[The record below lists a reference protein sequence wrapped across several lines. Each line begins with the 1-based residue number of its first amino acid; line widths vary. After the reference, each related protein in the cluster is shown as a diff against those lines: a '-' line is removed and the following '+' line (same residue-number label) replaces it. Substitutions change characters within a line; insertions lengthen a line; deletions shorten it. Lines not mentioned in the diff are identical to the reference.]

1 MKKIFLATILS
12 VLSLASLW
20 SLPYK
25 ISYLTADNGLS
36 RNLVNQIFRDSRG
49 FMWISTSNGLDRYD
63 GYDFIHFNNRSLGNT
78 LLNDNVHCVEE
89 DNNGNLWIGTENG
102 LNFLNY
108 QTGEI
113 VCADEMQDSKL
124 KLHSNA
130 ISFIKKDELGD
141 LWIGYDKGMANLH
154 YISDKHVQTEV
165 IYQSSSPITAFLRL
179 NGNIY
184 LGEDNLIFRLIKG
197 SNGKYNKVSAGEKL
211 KGFPG
216 FINVL
221 YYDNGLIWIGTSI
234 GLYKYEPTS
243 ETLTSYLANPL
254 QINSLSSS
262 YITNISKNQNGQL
275 LIGTLIGLNIYDY
288 RTDKF
293 EHITSENNSSGITLN
308 NNFISCIF
316 IDDNSIW
323 IGTEKGGINLLTPDL
338 NIFNNIIHSPDNPAS
353 LSKNPVNSIYEDKSG
368 DLWVGAV
375 EGGLNLRK
383 HGSTAFSHYYS
394 QLGNSKSLSHNSV
407 SSICQDYRGDYWFA
421 TWGKGINRLKY
432 KDKYNPVFQE
442 FYNNPASKK
451 SITNDFVAAMASDE
465 KNHALWI
472 GTRVGLDFLDLDTDQ
487 FIHVLSYLPTEK
499 HLRFITGMYI
509 DRNRRLWIGTANG
522 LFCIYL
528 DRTNIKQ
535 NRIYYKHFRYELTN
549 PSSHKIEKINCILE
563 TKEGKLW
570 FGSNGNG
577 IYCLNEKADEMK
589 FQNFNAS
596 TGLLDNVIYG
606 MLEDDAGRIWLST
619 DKGLCAYDPSR
630 NSNRSFT
637 KADGLMSN
645 QFYWDSFCKGR
656 DGKMYFGSIAGFTSF
671 DPLKSTPILVKNRAS
686 ITCIKVLNE
695 DIFPANFKNS
705 DRQLK
710 FEGANLDQIILR
722 ESDKAFSVEFSA
734 LCYNLADKIKYAYRL
749 KNFDNNWTEVSSDRR
764 FASFTNIKYG
774 NYELEIK
781 CTNTD
786 GTWSDQITTL
796 KIKVVPPFYKTWW
809 FIILFFSSIVYGVYQ
824 YSVHRI
830 NLLKKQKIQL
840 KQLVEERTHEIG
852 QQKEML
858 EEQANQLKSNM
869 EVLIGHQEEV
879 SRQNEMLIAQNQKIT
894 HQKEE
899 LILLSRKVQEANI
912 DKISFFTNITH
923 EFRTPITLILGP
935 VERALKLSTNPKVLE
950 QLNIVQRNSRLLL
963 GLINQLMD
971 FRKVDSGKM
980 ELVKTQQNFVEFL
993 DDLILPF
1000 EDMVKDRGITFRKQ
1014 YRINPSEFLFDRS
1027 NMQKVLG
1034 NLLSNAIKFT
1044 PDHGM
1049 ITVIASTYV
1058 DKSDKKERLYVAVKD
1073 TGKGVPEEDMEKIF
1087 DRFYQS
1093 KQNQALSGYGQSG
1106 TGIGLYL
1113 CKRIIQLHKGKIDV
1127 INQPSGG
1134 SCFRFII
1141 PIERRLSSVVSL
1153 DGKPLEMIVANETAE
1168 ENEISENISRG
1179 KPILLIVEDNS
1190 DMRQYIRSILSS
1202 EFNVLEAPNG
1212 VVGLEVT
1219 NRYLP
1224 DLIISDI
1231 MMPEMDGMEFCK
1243 RVKASFTTSHIPV
1256 ILLTAK
1262 SSTDTQI
1269 ESFQLGADAFLVKPF
1284 DEDLL
1289 RAIIHNLNEKRKRV
1303 QLNFAESM
1311 DPKTLN
1317 FDDESLDKKFIDKAL
1332 KVIKEHYTNPD
1343 FDVTEFMDAMG
1354 ISRSLLHK
1362 KLKNLAGQSAS
1373 RFIRIYRL
1381 NIARE
1386 LIIKNRVN
1394 HSLNISEIAYEVG
1407 FNDPKYFTRCFTKHF
1422 GIQPSSFFDDKKQ
1435 QLD

>member
-1 MKKIFLATILS
+1 MKKIFLATILF
-12 VLSLASLW
+12 VFSLNASW
-20 SLPYK
+20 PLPYK
-25 ISYLTADNGLS
+25 INYLTADNGLS
-36 RNLVNQIFRDSRG
+36 RNLVDHIFRDSRG

-63 GYDFIHFNNRSLGNT
+63 GYSFIHFNSRNSGNA
-78 LLNDNVHCVEE
+78 LQSDNVHCVEE
-89 DNNGNLWIGTENG
+89 DNNGNLWVGTECG
-102 LNFLNY
+102 LNFFNY

-113 VCADEMQDSKL
+113 TSADGIFDSKV
-124 KLHSNA
+124 KLSSNS
-130 ISFIKKDELGD
+130 INFIKKDESGD
-141 LWIGYDKGMANLH
+141 LWVGYDKGLAKLH
-154 YISDKHVQTEV
+154 FISNKHVQAEIVYHSTTA
-165 IYQSSSPITAFLRL
+165 ITAFLRI
-179 NGNIY
+179 NENIY
-184 LGEDNLIFRLIKG
+184 LGKDNEVFRLIKG
-197 SNGKYNKVSAGEKL
+197 SNGTYNRVSAGEKL
-211 KGFPG
+211 RNFPG
-216 FINVL
+216 FVNVL

-243 ETLTSYLANPL
+243 ETLTSYQANPL
-254 QINSLSSS
+254 VNNSLSSS
-262 YITNISKNQNGQL
+262 FITDISKNKNGQL
-275 LIGTLIGLNIYDY
+275 FICTLIGLNIYDY
-288 RTDKF
+288 RTDRF
-293 EHITSENNSSGITLN
+293 EHITSENNSSGIVLN
-308 NNFISCIF
+308 NNFLSCIF
-316 IDDNSIW
+316 VSESSIW
-323 IGTEKGGINLLTPDL
+323 IGTEKGGINLLTPDP
-338 NIFNNIIHSPDNPAS
+338 NIFNNIVHSSDKPSS
-353 LSKNPVNSIYEDKSG
+353 LSKNPVNCIYEDKSG
-368 DLWVGAV
+368 DLWVGTV
-375 EGGLNLRK
+375 EGGLNLK
-383 HGSTAFSHYYS
+383 KNGSTGFSHYYS

-432 KDKYNPVFQE
+432 KDRYNPVFQQ

-451 SITNDFVAAMASDE
+451 SILNDFVAAMVSDE
-465 KNHALWI
+465 KSHALWI
-472 GTRVGLDFLDLDTDQ
+472 GTRIGLDFLDLDTGQ
-487 FIHVLSYLPTEK
+487 FMHVLTYLPTDK
-499 HLRFITGMYI
+499 YLRFITGMYI

-535 NRIYYKHFRYELTN
+535 NRIYYKHFHYELSN

-563 TKEGKLW
+563 TKDGGLW

-577 IYCLNEKADEMK
+577 IYRLNEQENEVK
-589 FQNFNAS
+589 FQNFNEGS
-596 TGLLDNVIYG
+596 GLLDNVIYG
-606 MLEDDAGRIWLST
+606 MLEDDAGQLWLST
-619 DKGLCAYDPSR
+619 DKGLCEFDPSR

-637 KADGLMSN
+637 KVDGLISN
-645 QFYWDSFCKGR
+645 QFYWDSFFKGH
-656 DGKMYFGSIAGFTSF
+656 DGKLYFGNVAGYTSF
-671 DPLKSTPILVKNRAS
+671 DPLKSTPVLIKNKAS
-686 ITCIKVLNE
+686 ITRIKVLNE
-695 DIFPANFKNS
+695 DVFPPNFRNS
-705 DRQLK
+705 DRQLR
-710 FEGANLDQIILR
+710 FEGGNLNQLVLK

-734 LCYNLADKIKYAYRL
+734 LCYNMPDKIKYAYRL
-749 KNFDNNWTEVSSDRR
+749 KGFDNNWTEVSSDRR
-764 FASFTNIKYG
+764 FANFTNIKYG
-774 NYELEIK
+774 DYDLEIK

-786 GTWSDQITTL
+786 GTWSDQVTTL
-796 KIKVVPPFYKTWW
+796 KIRVIPPFYKTWW
-809 FIILFFSSIVYGVYQ
+809 FVILFFSLIVYSIYQ

-830 NLLKKQKIQL
+830 KLLNNQKIQL
-840 KQLVEERTHEIG
+840 KQLVEERTREIE

-858 EEQANQLKSNM
+858 EKQADKLKSNM
-869 EVLIGHQEEV
+869 EVLIEHQEEV
-879 SRQNEMLIAQNQKIT
+879 SRQNEMLIVQNQKIT

-899 LILLSRKVQEANI
+899 LILLSKKVQEANI

-963 GLINQLMD
+963 TLINQLMD

-1000 EDMVKDRGITFRKQ
+1000 EDLVKDRGIIFRKQ

-1044 PDHGM
+1044 PNQGM

-1058 DKSDKKERLYVAVKD
+1058 DKSDQKERLFVAVKD
-1073 TGKGVPEEDMEKIF
+1073 TGKGVPEEDLEKIF
-1087 DRFYQS
+1087 ERFYQS

-1113 CKRIIQLHKGKIDV
+1113 CKRIIQLHNGKIDV
-1127 INQPSGG
+1127 RNQPSGG
-1134 SCFRFII
+1134 ASFRFII
-1141 PIERRLSSVVSL
+1141 PIERRLSTVVTL
-1153 DGKPLEMIVANETAE
+1153 DGKPLEMIVANEATE
-1168 ENEISENISRG
+1168 EDLISEDISKG

-1243 RVKASFTTSHIPV
+1243 RVKTSFTTSHIPV

-1284 DEDLL
+1284 DEELL
-1289 RAIIHNLNEKRKRV
+1289 KAIIRNLNEKRKRI
-1303 QLNFAESM
+1303 QLNFAENM
-1311 DPKTLN
+1311 DPDALN

-1332 KVIKEHYTNPD
+1332 KVIKENYTNSD

-1422 GIQPSSFFDDKKQ
+1422 GIQPSSFFDDKK
-1435 QLD
+1435 D

>member
-1 MKKIFLATILS
+1 MKKIFLLTILT
-12 VLSLASLW
+12 VISLNFSW

-63 GYDFIHFNNRSLGNT
+63 GYDFIHFNSRNLGNV
-78 LLNDNVHCVEE
+78 LQSDNIHCIEE
-89 DNNGNLWIGTENG
+89 DNNGNFWIGTENG
-102 LNFLNY
+102 LNFFNY

-113 VCADEMQDSKL
+113 ANAMLDSKL
-124 KLHSNA
+124 NLHSSTIN
-130 ISFIKKDELGD
+130 FIKKDESGD
-141 LWIGYDKGMANLH
+141 LWIGYDKGLLKLH
-154 YISDKHVQTEV
+154 YTADKKIQTEI
-165 IYQSSSPITAFLRL
+165 IYRTNSPVTAFLQL
-179 NGNIY
+179 NGSLF
-184 LGEDNLIFRLIKG
+184 LGIDNTVCRLIKG
-197 SNGKYNKVSAGEKL
+197 ANGKYKKVNTDEKL
-211 KGFPG
+211 KNFLGFV
-216 FINVL
+216 NVL
-221 YYDNGLIWIGTSI
+221 YYDNGLIWVGTSI
-234 GLYKYEPTS
+234 GLYKYEPNS
-243 ETLTSYLANPL
+243 EALTPYLANPFR
-254 QINSLSSS
+254 NTSLSSS
-262 YITNISKNQNGQL
+262 YITDINKNKNGQL

-288 RTDKF
+288 RTDNF
-293 EHITSENNSSGITLN
+293 EHISSEANWNGVSLN
-308 NNFISCIF
+308 NNFVSCVF
-316 IDDNSIW
+316 VNDNSIW
-323 IGTEKGGINLLTPDL
+323 VGTEKGGINLLTPDP
-338 NIFNNIIHSPDNPAS
+338 NIFSNVLYSPENPTS

-368 DLWVGAV
+368 DLWVGTV

-383 HGSTAFSHYYS
+383 HGSTVFSHYYS
-394 QLGNSKSLSHNSV
+394 ELGNAKSLSHNSV

-421 TWGKGINRLKY
+421 TWGRGINRVKY
-432 KDKYNPVFQE
+432 ADRYKPVFQQ
-442 FYNNPASKK
+442 FYNDPNSKK
-451 SITNDFVAAMASDE
+451 SIFNNFVAAMASDD
-465 KNHALWI
+465 KNHALWV
-472 GTRVGLDFLDLDTDQ
+472 GTRLGLDYLDLDNDQ
-487 FIHVLSYLPTEK
+487 FSHVLSYLPLEK
-499 HLRFITGMYI
+499 RPKFITGMYI
-509 DRNRRLWIGTANG
+509 DHNRRLWVGAGNG

-528 DRTNIKQ
+528 NKTNIKR

-549 PSSHKIEKINCILE
+549 PASHKIEKINCILE
-563 TKEGKLW
+563 TKEGHLW

-577 IYCLNEKADEMK
+577 IYCLNEKTDGMK
-589 FQNFNAS
+589 FQNFNQN
-596 TGLLDNVIYG
+596 TGLLDNVVYG

-619 DKGLCAYDPSR
+619 DKGLCAYDPSKD
-630 NSNRSFT
+630 SNRSFT
-637 KADGLMSN
+637 KVDGLQSN
-645 QFYWDSFCKGR
+645 QFYWDAFCKGI
-656 DGKMYFGSIAGFTSF
+656 DGKMYFGSVAGFTCF
-671 DPLKSTPILVKNRAS
+671 DPLKSNPILIKNKAS
-686 ITCIKVLNE
+686 ITRIKVLNE
-695 DIFPANFKNS
+695 DIFPPNFKNS
-705 DRQLK
+705 DRHLK
-710 FEGANLDQIILR
+710 FEGTNLHQIVLK
-722 ESDKAFSVEFSA
+722 ESDKTFSVEFSA

-749 KNFDNNWTEVSSDRR
+749 KGFDNNWTEVSSDRR
-764 FASFTNIKYG
+764 FATFTNIKYG
-774 NYELEIK
+774 KYELEIK

-786 GTWSDQITTL
+786 GTWSDELTTL
-796 KIKVVPPFYKTWW
+796 KIKVIPPFYKTWW
-809 FIILFFSSIVYGVYQ
+809 FLLLFLSSLIYSVYQ
-824 YSVHRI
+824 YYVHRI

-840 KQLVEERTHEIG
+840 KQLVEERTHEIE

-858 EEQANQLKSNM
+858 EEQADQLKSNM
-869 EVLIGHQEEV
+869 EILIEHQQEV
-879 SRQNEMLIAQNQKIT
+879 SRQNEMLTNQNQKIT
-894 HQKEE
+894 HQKEQ
-899 LILLSRKVQEANI
+899 LITLSKKVQEANL

-935 VERALKLSTNPKVLE
+935 VERSLKLSTNPKVLE

-963 GLINQLMD
+963 TLINQLMD

-1000 EDMVKDRGITFRKQ
+1000 EDLVKDRGVIFRKQ
-1014 YRINPSEFLFDRS
+1014 YRINPSEFLFDRD
-1027 NMQKVLG
+1027 NMQKVLS

-1044 PDHGM
+1044 PNQGT
-1049 ITVIASTYV
+1049 ITVVASTYV
-1058 DKSDKKERLYVAVKD
+1058 DKSDQKERLYVAVKD
-1073 TGKGVPEEDMEKIF
+1073 TGKGVPEEDQEKIF

-1093 KQNQALSGYGQSG
+1093 KQNQAFSGYGQSG

-1113 CKRIIQLHKGKIDV
+1113 CKRIIQLHNGKIEV
-1127 INQPSGG
+1127 RNQASGG
-1134 SCFRFII
+1134 ASFRFII
-1141 PIERRLSSVVSL
+1141 PIERRMTSVVSL
-1153 DGKPLEMIVANETAE
+1153 DGESIEMTPASQTD
-1168 ENEISENISRG
+1168 ENDVISEDISKG
-1179 KPILLIVEDNS
+1179 KPVLLIVEDNS
-1190 DMRQYIRSILSS
+1190 DMRQYIRSILSD

-1243 RVKASFTTSHIPV
+1243 RVKTTFTTSHIPI

-1289 RAIIHNLNEKRKRV
+1289 KAIIRNLSEKRKRI
-1303 QLNFAESM
+1303 QLNFAENM
-1311 DPKTLN
+1311 DPETLN
-1317 FDDESLDKKFIDKAL
+1317 FDSESLDKKFIDKAL
-1332 KVIKEHYTNPD
+1332 RVVKENYTNPD

-1386 LIIKNRVN
+1386 LIIKNQIN

-1422 GIQPSSFFDDKKQ
+1422 GIQPSSFFDDKME
-1435 QLD
+1435 

>member
-1 MKKIFLATILS
+1 MKKIFLAT
-12 VLSLASLW
+12 VLSILGLVSLW

-36 RNLVNQIFRDSRG
+36 RNLVNQIYRDSRG

-63 GYDFIHFNNRSLGNT
+63 GYDFIHFNNRNLGNV
-78 LLNDNVHCVEE
+78 LQSCNVRCVEE

-102 LNFLNY
+102 LYLLNY

-113 VCADEMQDSKL
+113 VIVDEIQDSKL
-124 KLHSNA
+124 KPHITSVNL
-130 ISFIKKDELGD
+130 IKKDESGD
-141 LWIGYDKGMANLH
+141 LWIGYDKGLAKLH
-154 YISDKHVQTEV
+154 YISNKHIQTDV
-165 IYQSSSPITAFLRL
+165 DYTTSSAITAFLRF
-179 NGNIY
+179 NGNIF
-184 LGEDNLIFRLIKG
+184 LGEDNEVFRLIKG
-197 SNGKYNKVSAGEKL
+197 SNGLYNKVSAGEKL
-211 KGFPG
+211 KKFPG
-216 FINVL
+216 FVNVL
-221 YYDNGLIWIGTSI
+221 YYDNGLIWIGTTI
-234 GLYKYEPTS
+234 GLYKYEPAS
-243 ETLTSYLANPL
+243 ETLTTYLANPL
-254 QINSLSSS
+254 LINSLSSS

-293 EHITSENNSSGITLN
+293 EHITSENNSSGMTLN

-316 IDDNSIW
+316 VDDNSIW

-338 NIFNNIIHSPDNPAS
+338 NIFNNIIHSPENQTS

-368 DLWVGAV
+368 DLWVGTV

-383 HGSTAFSHYYS
+383 HGSSSFSHYYS
-394 QLGNSKSLSHNSV
+394 KLGDSKSLSHNSV
-407 SSICQDYRGDYWFA
+407 SCICQDYRGDYWFA

-432 KDKYNPVFQE
+432 KDKYKPVFQE
-442 FYNNPASKK
+442 FYNNPTSKV
-451 SITNDFVAAMASDE
+451 SILNDFVAAMVSDE
-465 KNHALWI
+465 KNHALWV
-472 GTRVGLDFLDLDTDQ
+472 GTRIGLDFLDLDTDQ
-487 FIHVLSYLPTEK
+487 FIHVLSYLPTDK
-499 HLRFITGMYI
+499 YLRFITGMYL

-528 DRTNIKQ
+528 DKTNIKR
-535 NRIYYKHFRYELTN
+535 NRIYYKHFHYELTN
-549 PSSHKIEKINCILE
+549 PLSHKIEKINCILE

-577 IYCLNEKADEMK
+577 IYTLEEKGDNMK
-589 FQNFNAS
+589 FHNFNES

-637 KADGLMSN
+637 KVDGLMSN
-645 QFYWDSFCKGR
+645 QFYWAASFKGL
-656 DGKMYFGSIAGFTSF
+656 DGKMYFGSVAGLTCF
-671 DPLKSTPILVKNRAS
+671 DPLKSTPTLVKNRAS
-686 ITCIKVLNE
+686 ITRIKVLNE
-695 DIFPANFKNS
+695 DIFPANFKSS
-705 DRQLK
+705 DRHLK
-710 FEGANLDQIILR
+710 FNGANLNQIILR

-734 LCYNLADKIKYAYRL
+734 LCYNLSDKIKYAYRL
-749 KNFDNNWTEVSSDRR
+749 KGFDNNWTEVTSDRR
-764 FASFTNIKYG
+764 FANFTNIKFG
-774 NYELEIK
+774 RYELEIK

-786 GTWSDQITTL
+786 GTWSDQVTTVQ
-796 KIKVVPPFYKTWW
+796 IRVIPPFYKTWW
-809 FIILFFSSIVYGVYQ
+809 FIILFLSSVIYGVYQ

-830 NLLKKQKIQL
+830 NLLKKQKIHL
-840 KQLVEERTHEIG
+840 KQLVEERTLEIEE
-852 QQKEML
+852 QKEKL
-858 EEQANQLKSNM
+858 EEQANQLKSNV
-869 EVLIGHQEEV
+869 EVLIEHQEEV
-879 SRQNEMLIAQNQKIT
+879 SRQNEMLVTQNQKIT

-899 LILLSRKVQEANI
+899 LILLSKKVQEANI

-971 FRKVDSGKM
+971 FRKVDSEKM
-980 ELVKTQQNFVEFL
+980 ELIKTQQNFIEFL

-1000 EDMVKDRGITFRKQ
+1000 EDLVKDRGIIFRKQ
-1014 YRINPSEFLFDRS
+1014 YRINPAEFLFDRS

-1044 PDHGM
+1044 PNQGM
-1049 ITVIASTYV
+1049 ITVIASTYI
-1058 DKSDKKERLYVAVKD
+1058 DKSDHKERLYVAVKD
-1073 TGKGVPEEDMEKIF
+1073 TGKGILEEDMEKIF

-1113 CKRIIQLHKGKIDV
+1113 CKRIIQLHNGKIEAR
-1127 INQPSGG
+1127 NQPSGG

-1153 DGKPLEMIVANETAE
+1153 DGRPLEMIVASDTSGN
-1168 ENEISENISRG
+1168 NDISEDISRG
-1179 KPILLIVEDNS
+1179 KPILLIVEDNN

-1202 EFNVLEAPNG
+1202 EYNVLEAPNG

-1231 MMPEMDGMEFCK
+1231 MMPEMDGMEFCR
-1243 RVKASFTTSHIPV
+1243 RVKTTFTTSHIPV

-1289 RAIIHNLNEKRKRV
+1289 KAIISNFNEKRKRV
-1303 QLNFAESM
+1303 QLNFAENM
-1311 DPKTLN
+1311 DSKSLN

-1435 QLD
+1435 PD